1 MSEESGEKPL
11 ARDVLDELG
20 DDRLQEL
27 AGLLGTDASG
37 AHAVVGSTVSELSG
51 GLRERAEES
60 PGGAAEV
67 REALA
72 EAEQPPLQGALT
84 LGGLGG
90 GLGGLASGG
99 LLAGLL
105 SKLSRPVANAV
116 ARKTGL
122 PVANVTRGIE
132 LLIPVIL
139 TVLTKRASRKR

>member
-1 MSEESGEKPL
+1 MTEESGEKPL

-37 AHAVVGSTVSELSG
+37 AHKVVDDTVSALSG
-51 GLRERAEES
+51 GLRERAGEG
-60 PGGAAEV
+60 PDGAAEV
-67 REALA
+67 QEALA
-72 EAEQPPLQGALT
+72 ETEQPPLQGAFT
-84 LGGLGG
+84 LG

-105 SKLSRPVANAV
+105 SKLSRPVAGAISK
-116 ARKTGL
+116 KTGL

-139 TVLTKRASRKR
+139 TVLTKRAARKR